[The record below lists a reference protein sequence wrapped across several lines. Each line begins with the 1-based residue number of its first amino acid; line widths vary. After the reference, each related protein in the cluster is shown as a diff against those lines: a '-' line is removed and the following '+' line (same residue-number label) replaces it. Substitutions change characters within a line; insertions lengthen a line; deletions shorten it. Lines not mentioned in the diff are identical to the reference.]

1 MLLYEKKIGYL
12 SVYQD
17 GERKSSAGFLRIE
30 RERSACRLEI
40 HIKKNAEVY
49 NGNYMLLLITKDG
62 ELPWGTVTI
71 RKEEAFAEKIFPVR
85 GDMFC
90 LESGQVRE
98 EDVCGIAIRLGEG
111 WKISGCWKEN
121 AGLRRAYQKAE
132 QRAEREAEEEEP
144 VYREKGSRQM
154 EDARGTGSKA
164 ENTKFPEKTNK
175 QGDSVG
181 GEEDDRPFAGRRAFS
196 ADLAESSEAAY
207 ASMENPALH
216 AAGGSRSEDKWTRLQ
231 RSYKTVHPF
240 GDERTFLSVELRDF
254 HLLTAPY
261 QRLANNSFLLHGF
274 YNYRHLILGPD
285 KELGDSNGFCF
296 YLGVPGTYFEREK
309 MVAVMFGFEG
319 FECSGAVENG
329 KFGYYMRRV
338 EVG

>member
-17 GERKSSAGFLRIE
+17 GERKSSAGFLRVE

-40 HIKKNAEVY
+40 HIKKSAEVY
-49 NGNYMLLLITKDG
+49 NGNYMLFLITKDG

-71 RKEEAFAEKIFPVR
+71 RKEEAFAEKMIPVR
-85 GDMFC
+85 RDMFC
-90 LESGQVRE
+90 FEGGQVRE

-111 WKISGCWKEN
+111 WKISGCWKES
-121 AGLRRAYQKAE
+121 ASL
-132 QRAEREAEEEEP
+132 QRACQKTEQKTEREA
-144 VYREKGSRQM
+144 
-154 EDARGTGSKA
+154 
-164 ENTKFPEKTNK
+164 
-175 QGDSVG
+175 
-181 GEEDDRPFAGRRAFS
+181 
-196 ADLAESSEAAY
+196 AY
-207 ASMENPALH
+207 DSMENPVLH
-216 AAGGSRSEDKWTRLQ
+216 AAGGSRLEDKWTRLQ

-240 GDERTFLSVELRDF
+240 GDDRTFLSVELRDF

-285 KELGDSNGFCF
+285 KELGGSSGICF
-296 YLGVPGTYFEREK
+296 YLGVPGAYFEREK

-319 FECSGAVENG
+319 FECGGAVENG

>member
-17 GERKSSAGFLRIE
+17 GERKSSAGFLRVE

-40 HIKKNAEVY
+40 HIKKSAEVY

-71 RKEEAFAEKIFPVR
+71 RKEEAFAEKMIPVR
-85 GDMFC
+85 RDMFC
-90 LESGQVRE
+90 FEGGQVRE

-111 WKISGCWKEN
+111 WKISGCWKES
-121 AGLRRAYQKAE
+121 ASLQRAWQKAE
-132 QRAEREAEEEEP
+132 PKTEQKAEPKTEEKAGQKTEREA
-144 VYREKGSRQM
+144 
-154 EDARGTGSKA
+154 
-164 ENTKFPEKTNK
+164 
-175 QGDSVG
+175 
-181 GEEDDRPFAGRRAFS
+181 
-196 ADLAESSEAAY
+196 AY
-207 ASMENPALH
+207 DSMENPVLH
-216 AAGGSRSEDKWTRLQ
+216 AAGGSRLEDKWTRLQ

-285 KELGDSNGFCF
+285 KELGGSSGICF

-319 FECSGAVENG
+319 FECGGAVENG

>member
-49 NGNYMLLLITKDG
+49 NGNYMLLLLTKDG

-71 RKEEAFAEKIFPVR
+71 RKEEAFAEKIIPMR
-85 GDMFC
+85 RDMFSF
-90 LESGQVRE
+90 EGGQVRE

-111 WKISGCWKEN
+111 WKISGCWKES
-121 AGLRRAYQKAE
+121 AVLQGACQKEEQKEFQKTEQKAE
-132 QRAEREAEEEEP
+132 REEA
-144 VYREKGSRQM
+144 Y
-154 EDARGTGSKA
+154 
-164 ENTKFPEKTNK
+164 
-175 QGDSVG
+175 DS
-181 GEEDDRPFAGRRAFS
+181 
-196 ADLAESSEAAY
+196 
-207 ASMENPALH
+207 MKNPALH
-216 AAGGSRSEDKWTRLQ
+216 AAGGSRLEDKWTRLQ

-285 KELGDSNGFCF
+285 KELGGSSGICF